1 MFDGRDQEEIR
12 DRVDLGEWD
21 WREEE
26 QWQRN
31 EQLGSHDFEDWGS

>member
-21 WREEE
+21 WRELEE
-26 QWQRN
+26 WRYQ
-31 EQLGSHDFEDWGS
+31 ELISGHDFEDFGA